1 MQTTL
6 SAQSQILNATQIRQ
20 KIARI
25 AFEIYEHNFEETELV
40 LVGIAENGF
49 FFAELLA
56 NELQKIS
63 PIRVSLHR
71 LELNKTNPS
80 AASLSLK
87 PELKTLQNK
96 VVILTDDV
104 LNTGKTLAFSLP
116 LFLDAQVRKIEIA
129 TLIDRHN
136 PLFPVAATYTGYSLA
151 TTLKEHIEVTFPED
165 GNFGAYLV

>member
-1 MQTTL
+1 MPSTL
-6 SAQSQILNATQIRQ
+6 SAQSQILNAAQIRQ
-20 KIARI
+20 KITRI
-25 AFEIYEHNFEETELV
+25 AFEIYERNFEETELV

-49 FFAELLA
+49 FFAELLSK
-56 NELQKIS
+56 ELQQIS
-63 PIRVSLHR
+63 PISILLHR

-87 PELKTLQNK
+87 PELNNLQNK
-96 VVILTDDV
+96 VVILADDV

-116 LFLDAQVRKIEIA
+116 LFLDAQARKIEIA
-129 TLIDRHN
+129 TLIDRHH

-165 GNFGAYLV
+165 GNFGAFLV

>member
-6 SAQSQILNATQIRQ
+6 SAQSQILDAAQIRQ
-20 KIARI
+20 KITRI
-25 AFEIYEHNFEETELV
+25 AFEIYERNFEETELV

-56 NELQKIS
+56 DQLRKIS
-63 PIRVSLHR
+63 PIKISLHR
-71 LELNKTNPS
+71 LTLNKTNPA
-80 AASLSLK
+80 AASLILS
-87 PELKTLQNK
+87 PELESLQNK

-104 LNTGKTLAFSLP
+104 LNTGKTLAYCLP
-116 LFLDAQVRKIEIA
+116 LFLEAQARKIEIA
-129 TLIDRHN
+129 TLIDRHH